1 MSAHTSDKFLGGK
14 VVAKQLAH
22 GFRSGLDAVM
32 LAAAVPAR
40 EKSTVLEIGAGAGV
54 ASLCLAVRTGC
65 AIMGIEIDAP
75 HVKLANENA
84 HANKLDQRVK
94 FVEDDIFMLRPQ
106 LRRTFDHVFCNPP
119 FHGDDEK
126 ASPNPHRARA
136 MKDGRKLGEWLHAA
150 MKRVSSRGT
159 FTTIIR
165 ADRMRDAIA
174 DLPPRGVVVFPL
186 WPKPVEQAKRVIIQ
200 ARKASRAQSVILPGL
215 VLHDDHGKYTAEA
228 EAVLRGGHALNLEA
242 HHSGRV

>member
-14 VVAKQLAH
+14 VTAKQPAR

-40 EKSTVLEIGAGAGV
+40 EGSEVLEIGAGAGV
-54 ASLCLAVRTGC
+54 ASLCLAARVGC
-65 AIMGIEIDAP
+65 HVTGIEIDPAL
-75 HVKLANENA
+75 VKLANANA
-84 HANKLDQRVK
+84 HANKFDRRVE
-94 FVEDDIFMLRPQ
+94 FLEDDIFMLRPQ
-106 LRRTFDHVFCNPP
+106 LRRTFDQVFCNPP

-126 ASPNPHRARA
+126 ASSNPHRARA
-136 MKDGRKLGEWLHAA
+136 MKDGRRLSEWLHAA

-174 DLPPRGVVVFPL
+174 DLPHRGVVVFPL
-186 WPKPVEQAKRVIIQ
+186 WPKPVEPAKRVIIQ

-215 VLHDDHGKYTAEA
+215 VLHDDHGKYTPEA
-228 EAVLRGGHALNLEA
+228 EAILRGGAPLHLDL
-242 HHSGRV
+242 HK

>member
-1 MSAHTSDKFLGGK
+1 MSTFTTDGFLGGK
-14 VVAKQLAH
+14 IIAKQPAE

-40 EKSTVLEIGAGAGV
+40 EQSSVLEIGAGAGV
-54 ASLCLAVRTGC
+54 ASLCLAARTEC
-65 AIMGIEIDAP
+65 AITGIEIDNEL
-75 HVKLANENA
+75 VKLANKNA
-84 HANKLDQRVK
+84 RANGLGERVE
-94 FVEDDIFMLRPQ
+94 FIEDDIFMLRPQ
-106 LRRTFDHVFCNPP
+106 LRRSFDHVFCNPP

-136 MKDGRKLGEWLHAA
+136 MKDGRKLGDWLHAA

-159 FTTIIR
+159 FTMIVR

-174 DLPPRGVVVFPL
+174 DLPARGVMVFPL

-215 VLHDDHGKYTAEA
+215 VLHDDRGKYTPEA
-228 EAVLRGGHALNLEA
+228 EAVLRGGQALHLDA
-242 HHSGRV
+242 HHLLRV

>member
-1 MSAHTSDKFLGGK
+1 MSAATADKFLGGK
-14 VVAKQLAH
+14 IIAKQPAA

-40 EKSTVLEIGAGAGV
+40 EKSTVLEIGAGVGV
-54 ASLCLAVRTGC
+54 ASLCLAARVGC
-65 AIMGIEIDAP
+65 VILGIEIDADL
-75 HVKLANENA
+75 VNLANENA
-84 HANKLDQRVK
+84 HANKFGERVK
-94 FVEDDIFMLRPQ
+94 FLEDDIFMLRPQ

-126 ASPNPHRARA
+126 ASPNAHRARA

-200 ARKASRAQSVILPGL
+200 ARKTSRAQSVILPGL
-215 VLHDDHGKYTAEA
+215 VLHDDRGKYTPEA
-228 EAVLRGGHALNLEA
+228 EAVLRGGHALHLD
-242 HHSGRV
+242 HHR

>member
-1 MSAHTSDKFLGGK
+1 MSAHTSDKFLDGK
-14 VVAKQLAH
+14 VTAKQPAD

-40 EKSTVLEIGAGAGV
+40 EGSEVLEIGSGAGV
-54 ASLCLAVRTGC
+54 ASLCLAARVGC
-65 AIMGIEIDAP
+65 RIAGIEIEP
-75 HVKLANENA
+75 ELVKLANANA
-84 HANKLDQRVK
+84 HANKFNERLE
-94 FVEDDIFMLRPQ
+94 FIEDDIFMLRPQ

-119 FHGDDEK
+119 FHGEDEK

-136 MKDGRKLGEWLHAA
+136 MKDGRKLSDWLLAA

-174 DLPPRGVVVFPL
+174 DLPPKGVVVYPL
-186 WPKPVEQAKRVIIQ
+186 WPKPVEPAKRVIIQ
-200 ARKASRAQSVILPGL
+200 VRKVSRAQSVILPGL
-215 VLHDDHGKYTAEA
+215 VLHDDHGKYTPEA
-228 EAVLRGGHALNLEA
+228 EAVLRGGQALHLEA
-242 HHSGRV
+242 HHLPRV